1 MKKHWLELHD
11 IIGDVAMINLE
22 HVDYIRIDY
31 VLRKAKIKFE
41 SEEHECE
48 FDFINSKALEE
59 AFYWQKV

>member
-1 MKKHWLELHD
+1 MKKQWLELHD

-31 VLRKAKIKFE
+31 VLKKAKIKFE

-48 FDFINSKALEE
+48 FDFLDREVLVDAL
-59 AFYWQKV
+59 KTRG

>member
-1 MKKHWLELHD
+1 MKKQWLELHD

-31 VLRKAKIKFE
+31 VLKKVKIKFE

-48 FDFINSKALEE
+48 FDFLDREVLADVLKTRG
-59 AFYWQKV
+59 

>member
-48 FDFINSKALEE
+48 FDFLDREVLADAL
-59 AFYWQKV
+59 KTRG

>member
-31 VLRKAKIKFE
+31 VLKKAKIKFE

-48 FDFINSKALEE
+48 FDFLDREVLADAL
-59 AFYWQKV
+59 KTRG

>member
-1 MKKHWLELHD
+1 MKKQWLELHD

-31 VLRKAKIKFE
+31 VLKKAKIKFE

-48 FDFINSKALEE
+48 FDFLDREVLADAL
-59 AFYWQKV
+59 KTRG